1 MARRAFFRCLGT
13 ALLMILLLY
22 SPLNALAV
30 PRYPEKADLIV
41 SDKANILSKDTVDD
55 LNTFHNTLKNKT
67 GVKLWV
73 VTVHFLDG
81 MDISDFAR
89 EVFRLWN
96 LGDEDLLLLL
106 SSGDEEAATIAGETL
121 KLRLPADSQRQLLN
135 FYFLNDFQNE
145 QYESA
150 FSKYIPQLA
159 SSLSNSYGQTV
170 SAANLFGIP
179 SAAPTAAPTVA
190 PANNNNSWMDY
201 LPGGSKFFAD
211 WEKSDKQSD
220 RQTEMPSRPF
230 REERS
235 SGFSLGSL
243 FILFLLFSLIFGSR
257 RRRLR
262 DRAGCMGCGCGP
274 LGWIFAGLGLN
285 ELFKNRNNW

>member
-22 SPLNALAV
+22 SPLNAGAL
-30 PRYPEKADLIV
+30 PRYPEKTDLIV
-41 SDKANILSKDTVDD
+41 SDNANIFSKSTVDD
-55 LNTFHNTLKNKT
+55 LNTFHNTLKNET

-81 MDISDFAR
+81 QDVSAFAR

-96 LGDEDLLLLL
+96 LGDEDLLLLM
-106 SSGDEEAATIAGETL
+106 SSGDEEAATIAGSTL
-121 KLRLPADSQRQLLN
+121 VRRLPADSQQQLLN
-135 FYFLNDFQNE
+135 FHFLKDFQNE

-150 FSKYIPQLA
+150 FRQYIPQLA

-170 SAANLFGIP
+170 SAAALFGIP
-179 SAAPTAAPTVA
+179 AAAPTAAPTVA
-190 PANNNNSWMDY
+190 PSGNNNSWMNF
-201 LPGGSKFFAD
+201 LPGGSQFFSE
-211 WEKSDKQSD
+211 WEKND
-220 RQTEMPSRPF
+220 RQAETPSRPY
-230 REERS
+230 REDKS

-243 FILFLLFSLIFGSR
+243 FILFILFSLIFGSR
-257 RRRLR
+257 RRRAY

-285 ELFKNRNNW
+285 ELFKNRHRW